1 LGIVALAA
9 LSSSQANMVGIALG
23 LIVGVILDIWLVA
36 LLWPAFTGA
45 GMPAVAKVSTNLV
58 GMLATAAGSKW
69 ASEAIL
75 SKVDYSQIVAPYYL
89 TVAIVF
95 VSFGL
100 AVLAIL
106 VARVARNPRPT

>member
-9 LSSSQANMVGIALG
+9 LSSSQANVLGISLG
-23 LIVGVILDIWLVA
+23 LIVGLILDLWLVA

-45 GMPAVAKVSTNLV
+45 GMPGVTKVSANLV

-75 SKVDYSQIVAPYYL
+75 SKIDYSQIVAPYYL
-89 TVAIVF
+89 SVAIVF
-95 VSFGL
+95 VGFGV
-100 AVLAIL
+100 AVLAAL
-106 VARVARNPRPT
+106 VIRLASNPSPT